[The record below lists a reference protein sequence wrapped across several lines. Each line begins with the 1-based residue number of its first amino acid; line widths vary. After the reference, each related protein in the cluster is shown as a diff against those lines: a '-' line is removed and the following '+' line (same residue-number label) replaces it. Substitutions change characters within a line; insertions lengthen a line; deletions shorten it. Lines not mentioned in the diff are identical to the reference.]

1 MISEHPI
8 PGTPTPGTPTPGTP
22 TPGTPTPG
30 TPTPG
35 TPTPG
40 TPTPGTPTPGTPAP
54 GTPTTPGPKTPA
66 APVDGRIAVLAW
78 TLWEPQ
84 GGLREHDLGEL
95 RELQVLW
102 AGSSCGGIA
111 SVWIQVTRE
120 KGRELREP
128 RQSSRGLDLWLGRAR
143 SKSKAD
149 SECSTG
155 PRQLVQ
161 QL

>member
-1 MISEHPI
+1 M
-8 PGTPTPGTPTPGTP
+8 PGTPSTRDPNTRDSNTWDSDTWNPNTKDPDTWNP
-22 TPGTPTPG
+22 NTR
-30 TPTPG
+30 
-35 TPTPG
+35 
-40 TPTPGTPTPGTPAP
+40 
-54 GTPTTPGPKTPA
+54 GPRHQVLQLLGRQLSWAKTQQRL
-66 APVDGRIAVLAW
+66 DGRIAVLAW

-84 GGLREHDLGEL
+84 GAFGEHDF
-95 RELQVLW
+95 
-102 AGSSCGGIA
+102 GSFGSCGSCVQDTSCGGIA

-120 KGRELREP
+120 KGGTEGT